1 MWFKS
6 NSTIPAVFIFVA
18 ASTVCFQGSAF
29 GQTAR
34 GSDLD
39 EFIVARMVEART
51 PGLSVTVVHNDA
63 VVWSN
68 AYGWADIDANRPA
81 TTDTLYH
88 VASISKIFT
97 ATALMQLHEAGRFK
111 LDEPI
116 NNHLPFPVNHPN
128 PEYADSPITFRMV
141 LSHTSALRDN
151 WSVINSLT
159 VCGDSSIP
167 FGEFLEEYLVR
178 GGQYYS
184 ATQSYYWNIEPGSQ
198 FNYSNVGFTLAGYL
212 VQVISG
218 MPFEQ
223 YCDQNI
229 FGPLG
234 MVETSWFLEGLDI
247 THIATPYSYAEP
259 AGPYQANCHRGA
271 PIYPAGYLRSSTAQ
285 MAALLIAHMNG
296 GSWNDVQ
303 LLQPETV
310 EIMQTHHAEIP
321 PGYFYPA
328 SVHNYGLG
336 FMFDEFGDHEV
347 VGHLGVSHG
356 STTLMF
362 FRPKDKVGIIVL
374 ANGESF
380 LNETRWTAWE
390 AIAERLFEEFN
401 ALCPWDLD
409 ANASV
414 GVADLLALLAQWG
427 TDPGGPPDFDG
438 NGNVGVSDLLALL
451 ANWGPCP

>member
-6 NSTIPAVFIFVA
+6 RFTIPAVFIFVA
-18 ASTVCFQGSAF
+18 ASTLCFRGSAF

-68 AYGWADIDANRPA
+68 AYGWADIDANLPA
-81 TTDTLYH
+81 TTDTLYL
-88 VASISKIFT
+88 VASISKIVT
-97 ATALMQLHEAGRFK
+97 ATALMQLHEAGMFN

-128 PEYADSPITFRMV
+128 PKYADMPITFRMV

-151 WSVINSLT
+151 WAVINSLT

-167 FGEFLEEYLVR
+167 LAEFLEEYLVL

-184 ATQSYYWNIEPGSQ
+184 ATQSYYWTIEPGSQ
-198 FNYSNVGFTLAGYL
+198 FEYSNVGFTLAGYL
-212 VQVISG
+212 VEVISG
-218 MPFEQ
+218 MSFEQ
-223 YCDQNI
+223 YCDENI
-229 FGPLG
+229 FGHLG
-234 MVETSWFLEGLDI
+234 MVETSWFLDGLDI

-259 AGPYQANCHRGA
+259 AGPYQAYCHLGM
-271 PIYPAGYLRSSTAQ
+271 PIYPAGFLRTGTAQ
-285 MAALLIAHMNG
+285 LAALLIAHMNG
-296 GSWNDVQ
+296 GSYNDVQ
-303 LLQPETV
+303 LLQPKTV

-328 SVHNYGLG
+328 SIHAYGLG
-336 FMFDEFGDHEV
+336 FMFDEFGGHEV
-347 VGHLGVSHG
+347 VGHGGVLPG
-356 STTLMF
+356 CTTLMF

-374 ANGESF
+374 ANGEPF
-380 LNETRWTAWE
+380 LYETRWTAWE

-401 ALCPWDLD
+401 ALCPADLD
-409 ANASV
+409 ANGSV
-414 GVADLLALLAQWG
+414 GVPDLLSLLASWG
-427 TDPGGPPDFDG
+427 PCKDCPADFDG
-438 NGNVGVSDLLALL
+438 NGDVGVPDLLALL